1 MSKSEK
7 TNFNYLGVDY
17 QYSLINQIIVDT
29 KFGEG
34 IIDAIDPNYFETV
47 DLKNIV
53 AEIRNIKDSYGSIPD
68 YPTLELKLK
77 QNNDSVVLNF
87 VLASLDKVRGLTVK
101 TPKLI
106 QEEAIIF
113 CKQQELSKAVKKI
126 QKLIDSGKSGDFD
139 TANELIKK
147 ALDVGYTKEDDTTLF
162 EGMEEVLA
170 DDYRNPIS
178 TGIPKLDEIM
188 NGGLSK
194 TELAVVVAPFGIGK
208 AQPLTSKI
216 LTPNGWVT
224 MGEINIGDEVISRD
238 GKATKVIGVY
248 PQGLRPTY
256 KVTFND
262 GTETLCDEEHLW
274 AVNTINQ
281 RNRSTRKNGKNVNLA
296 ADNSFVTMSTK
307 DMIGKVKVWG
317 GRRHNYKVPI
327 VQPVNFNVKKLD
339 IDPYLLGV
347 MLGDGCMTEKNQ
359 PHFVTKDVDIIN
371 EISNIYPNI
380 TISNQFRD
388 VEVEKDGELLLERRS
403 LIKVSLLGFKPILK
417 RLGLYGTNSKSKFI
431 PEDYLYTS
439 IEDRVNLLQ
448 GLMDTDGYVNGYSLE
463 YTTVSERLA
472 NNVRELILSLGGRA
486 IISNKIGSIN
496 GVRHSKVYRLIISFP
511 DNGIIPVRLKRKR
524 VNFSPRTKYSDNKFI
539 TDISY
544 YGEEE
549 CQCIMVNNPEHLY
562 VTDDYIVTHNTTLAT
577 KLANS
582 AFNNGYNVLQI
593 FFEDQPKVIKRKH
606 YSCWT
611 NIELNNLGLFRDEVI
626 TKVKE
631 MEQNSKGDL
640 KLKRF
645 PSDGTTIKTIRK
657 YIDKKISEGFR
668 PDLIILDY
676 IDCLQPSKKFDDF
689 YAGEGN
695 VMREFETMIL
705 DLNMAGWT
713 FVQGNRSSI
722 KADVVEADQIGGS
735 IKKGQIG
742 HFIMSIAKSL
752 QQKESGHANIA
763 ILKSRFGRDGLVFPD
778 CVFDNARIQIEI
790 GEEQNAVTSFEA
802 KTGINGLDQNTI
814 NALRDRIIKDK
825 ESQQTD
831 ITIN

>member
-1 MSKSEK
+1 MSKIEK

-77 QNNDSVVLNF
+77 QSNDSIVLNF

-106 QEEAIIF
+106 QEEAIKF

-126 QKLIDSGKSGDFD
+126 QKLIDGGKSSDFD
-139 TANELIKK
+139 TANEIIKK

-208 AQPLTSKI
+208 
-216 LTPNGWVT
+216 
-224 MGEINIGDEVISRD
+224 
-238 GKATKVIGVY
+238 
-248 PQGLRPTY
+248 
-256 KVTFND
+256 
-262 GTETLCDEEHLW
+262 
-274 AVNTINQ
+274 
-281 RNRSTRKNGKNVNLA
+281 
-296 ADNSFVTMSTK
+296 
-307 DMIGKVKVWG
+307 
-317 GRRHNYKVPI
+317 
-327 VQPVNFNVKKLD
+327 
-339 IDPYLLGV
+339 
-347 MLGDGCMTEKNQ
+347 
-359 PHFVTKDVDIIN
+359 
-371 EISNIYPNI
+371 
-380 TISNQFRD
+380 
-388 VEVEKDGELLLERRS
+388 
-403 LIKVSLLGFKPILK
+403 
-417 RLGLYGTNSKSKFI
+417 
-431 PEDYLYTS
+431 
-439 IEDRVNLLQ
+439 
-448 GLMDTDGYVNGYSLE
+448 
-463 YTTVSERLA
+463 
-472 NNVRELILSLGGRA
+472 
-486 IISNKIGSIN
+486 
-496 GVRHSKVYRLIISFP
+496 
-511 DNGIIPVRLKRKR
+511 
-524 VNFSPRTKYSDNKFI
+524 
-539 TDISY
+539 
-544 YGEEE
+544 
-549 CQCIMVNNPEHLY
+549 
-562 VTDDYIVTHNTTLAT
+562 TTLAT

-611 NIELNNLGLFRDEVI
+611 KIELNNLGLFRDEVI

-631 MEQNSKGDL
+631 MEQNSKGNL

-645 PSDGTTIKTIRK
+645 ASDGTTIKTIRK

-676 IDCLQPSKKFDDF
+676 IDCIQPSKKFDDY

-752 QQKESGHANIA
+752 TQKESGHANIA
-763 ILKSRFGRDGLVFPD
+763 ILKSRFGRDGLVFQD
-778 CVFDNARIQIEI
+778 CIFDNSKIQIEI

-802 KTGINGLDQNTI
+802 KTGINGGNQAI
-814 NALRDRIIKDK
+814 ISNALDRIIAAKQLGSGQIID
-825 ESQQTD
+825 
-831 ITIN
+831 